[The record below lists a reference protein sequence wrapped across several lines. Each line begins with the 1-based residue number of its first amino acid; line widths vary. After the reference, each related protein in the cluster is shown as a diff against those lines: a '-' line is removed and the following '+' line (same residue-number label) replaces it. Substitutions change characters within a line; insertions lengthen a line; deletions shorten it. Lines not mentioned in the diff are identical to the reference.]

1 MFPQTMGRVP
11 AHTPDEINQRIQHE
25 IERSVC
31 YCAEHPHLIEQ
42 RLEELDQ
49 EWDIERV
56 LEANASSIILLGLGL
71 ATTVDRR
78 FLWLPAG
85 VAAFLL
91 QHAVQGWC
99 PPVTMFRR
107 FGFRTA
113 AEIDQERYAL
123 KAVRGDFARLS
134 QHGSGRE
141 RGAQALRAARA

>member
-1 MFPQTMGRVP
+1 MFPETMGRVP
-11 AHTPDEINQRIQHE
+11 SHTPDEVNQRIQRG
-25 IERSVC
+25 IERSVR
-31 YCAEHPHLIEQ
+31 YHAEHPQLIDD
-42 RLEELDQ
+42 RLEELDR

-56 LEANASSIILLGLGL
+56 LEANASSIILMGLGL
-71 ATTVDRR
+71 AAGVDRR

-113 AEIDQERYAL
+113 AEIGEERYAL
-123 KAVRGDFARLS
+123 KALRGDFERLS
-134 QHGSGRE
+134 RRGSGRA
-141 RGAQALRAARA
+141 RGEAALEAVRA